1 MTKLSETMKR
11 VGWIIEPRK
20 DGSWTVHASEAR
32 DYVFQLGF
40 GWSVPLEEIEAA
52 LDADVKAL

>member
-1 MTKLSETMKR
+1 MKR